1 MPMITIKVSLLTEHS
16 TKSSYMDRNLPQ
28 YCYRNALS
36 CSVSNS
42 LKFSPGF
49 RCPPPGGK
57 NFQKSPQSSQF
68 QIQQLWALEKI
79 SLAPC
84 WMLYMISKGH
94 AHFLQVI
101 GLSTLEKGIGAHDSI
116 FQEL

>member
-1 MPMITIKVSLLTEHS
+1 MINIKVSLLTEHS
-16 TKSSYMDRNLPQ
+16 TNSLYLDRNLPQ

-36 CSVSNS
+36 RSVSNS

-84 WMLYMISKGH
+84 WMLDMLSKGH
-94 AHFLQVI
+94 AHFLQMI
-101 GLSTLEKGIGAHDSI
+101 GFSILGKGIGAHDSI

>member
-1 MPMITIKVSLLTEHS
+1 MITIKVSLLTEHS
-16 TKSSYMDRNLPQ
+16 TNSSYMDRNSPQ

-101 GLSTLEKGIGAHDSI
+101 GLSTLEKGKGVHDSVD
-116 FQEL
+116 QEL